1 MRISLPEKFKQPM
14 QQIDFSEIESLEL
27 SFNRNINIS
36 VDEQDFQL
44 LMIII
49 SEEIASKGM
58 IDQNVVNEYGKLLYQ
73 LYDALLPN
81 KPQTA

>member
-1 MRISLPEKFKQPM
+1 MKISLPEKFKQPM
-14 QQIDFSEIESLEL
+14 QQIDFSEIESIEL
-27 SFNRNINIS
+27 SFSKDVSIS
-36 VDEQDFQL
+36 IDEQDYQL
-44 LMIII
+44 LLIII

-58 IDQNVVNEYGKLLYQ
+58 IEQNVVNDYGKLLYQ

>member
-44 LMIII
+44 LMVII